1 MMSRAMTN
9 GEPELEANEIQG
21 NILTGFN
28 KDRQYFLGLVIEGAA
43 RPGSKEDPAVRAAKR
58 WLGSIIPQIATMA
71 QVAEHNRWFRQERE
85 RTGWEPISEQV
96 WMHIAFTYEGLV
108 KLVGEGAEAFTHPPF
123 QLGLTIRSSFLG
135 DPTDPAAE
143 GHPQNWKVGGPKSP
157 MDILL
162 MIAGDSQRSAVSQVK
177 QVERSLRERAGR
189 AIRLVYKELG
199 KVRTDVEGGLP
210 MHGHEHF
217 GFKDGISQPAVR
229 GWFRLSDG
237 DTVDVTHRAYPEGDS
252 QGDLYAR
259 PGQPLIQPGQFVFGY
274 PKQHGRKPLESRT
287 VSLEAQG
294 VPAWAR
300 NGSFLA
306 FRRLR
311 QDVALFRQTVQ
322 AQAQGLQIEPD
333 WLGSRFVG
341 RWRSGAPVMRAP
353 ERDDYEL
360 GADRLARNNFQFAN
374 PGMLDLTES
383 LHPRSQPDPLGLT
396 CPISAHI
403 RKVNPRDEGTDAGSM
418 ADNMARRIIRR
429 GLPYGDPLPQDGAD
443 PERGDRGLLFVSY
456 QTSLEDQFEFL
467 QNDWMNRSAVP
478 NPGGQ
483 DPLLGQNALS
493 GDRSRSF
500 FLRPGL
506 EVRGLPDFVIPTGGA
521 YLFSPSITALREVI
535 GA

>member
-1 MMSRAMTN
+1 MMSRAVTD
-9 GEPELEANEIQG
+9 GEPELEAHEIQG

-28 KDRQYFLGLVIEGAA
+28 KDRQYFLGLAIADAA
-43 RPGSKEDPAVRAAKR
+43 RPGAKADPAVRAAKR

-71 QVAEHNRWFRQERE
+71 RVAEHNRWFRQERE
-85 RTGWEPISEQV
+85 RTGREPVSEQV
-96 WMHIAFTYEGLV
+96 WMHIAFTYQGLA
-108 KLVGEGAEAFTHPPF
+108 KLVGGGAEAFTHPPF
-123 QLGLTIRSSFLG
+123 RLGLSRRSSFLG

-143 GHPQNWKVGGPKSP
+143 GHPQNWKVGGPGRP
-157 MDILL
+157 IDILL
-162 MIAGDSQRSAVSQVK
+162 IIAGDSQRAVDRQVK
-177 QVERSLRERAGR
+177 QVERSLREGPV
-189 AIRLVYKELG
+189 RLVYKELG
-199 KVRTDVEGGLP
+199 KVRTDMEGGLP

-217 GFKDGISQPAVR
+217 GFKDGIAQPAVR
-229 GWFRLSDG
+229 GWFRLPDG
-237 DTVDVTHRAYPEGDS
+237 DPVDVTHRAYPEGDPL
-252 QGDLYAR
+252 GELYAR

-274 PKQHGRKPLESRT
+274 PKQHERKPVESRT

-306 FRRLR
+306 IRRLR
-311 QDVALFRQTVQ
+311 QDVALFRQTLESQ
-322 AQAQGLQIEPD
+322 ARELQLGPD

-341 RWRSGAPVMRAP
+341 RWRSGAPVMRSP

-360 GADRLARNNFQFAN
+360 GADRIARNNFQFAN
-374 PGMLDLTES
+374 PGMADLADG
-383 LHPRSQPDPLGLT
+383 LHPRSQSDPLGLT

-429 GLPYGDPLPQDGAD
+429 GLPYGDPLPQEGAD

-478 NPGGQ
+478 SPGGH
-483 DPLLGQNALS
+483 DALLGQNGLS

-500 FLRPGL
+500 VLRPGV
-506 EVRGLPDFVIPTGGA
+506 EVKGLPDFVIPTGGA

>member
-1 MMSRAMTN
+1 MMSRAMAN
-9 GEPELEANEIQG
+9 GEPELEAHEIQG

-28 KDRQYFLGLVIEGAA
+28 KDRQYFLGLAIEAHQGAKA
-43 RPGSKEDPAVRAAKR
+43 DPAVRAAKR
-58 WLGSIIPQIATMA
+58 WLTSLIPQIATMA

-85 RTGWEPISEQV
+85 RTGREPKSGQV
-96 WMHIAFTYEGLV
+96 WMHIAFNYEGLA
-108 KLVGEGAEAFTHPPF
+108 KLVGEGAQAFTHPPF
-123 QLGLTIRSSFLG
+123 RLGLSRRSSFLG
-135 DPTDPAAE
+135 DPIDPAAE
-143 GHPQNWKVGGPKSP
+143 GHPQNWRVGGPESP
-157 MDILL
+157 IDILL
-162 MIAGDSQRSAVSQVK
+162 IIAGDVQRAVDQRVK
-177 QVERSLRERAGR
+177 QVERSLREGGV
-189 AIRLVYKELG
+189 RLVYKELG
-199 KVRTDVEGGLP
+199 KVRTDQEGGLP

-217 GFKDGISQPAVR
+217 GFKDGIAQPAVR
-229 GWFRLSDG
+229 GWFRLPDG
-237 DTVDVTHRAYPEGDS
+237 EPIDVTRRAYPEGEPLAA
-252 QGDLYAR
+252 LYAR

-274 PKQHGRKPLESRT
+274 PMQHERKPGESRT
-287 VSLEAQG
+287 LSLEAQG

-311 QDVALFRQTVQ
+311 QDVALFRRTVE
-322 AQAQGLQIEPD
+322 AQAQELRLDPD
-333 WLGSRFVG
+333 WLASRFVG
-341 RWRSGAPVMRAP
+341 RWRSGAPVLRAP

-360 GADRLARNNFQFAN
+360 GADRIARNSFQFAN
-374 PGMLDLTES
+374 PGMADLEGHRPT
-383 LHPRSQPDPLGLT
+383 SQPDPLGLT

-429 GLPYGDPLPQDGAD
+429 GLPYGDPLPPGGAG
-443 PERGDRGLLFVSY
+443 GDRGLLFVSY

-478 NPGGQ
+478 SPGGQ

-500 FLRPGL
+500 ALRPGV
-506 EVRGLPDFVIPTGGA
+506 EVKGLPDFVIPTGGA
-521 YLFSPSITALREVI
+521 YLFAPSLSALREVI